1 MMFAFRA
8 GASSRLFPI
17 LTLLAIQ
24 SIPHALRMSTKV
36 LYNIDCI
43 QIDAIAYILY
53 FQTNQGL
60 TDQNEVQYSM
70 TDPLPWFS
78 KLLTFWK
85 ELCVALQLQP
95 LKL

>member
-1 MMFAFRA
+1 MIYAFRA
-8 GASSRLFPI
+8 EASSWFFPI

-36 LYNIDCI
+36 LYNINCI
-43 QIDAIAYILY
+43 QIDAIAYISH
-53 FQTNQGL
+53 FWTNQEL
-60 TDQNEVQYSM
+60 TNWNKVQYSM
-70 TDPLPWFS
+70 TDLLPWFS

-85 ELCVALQLQP
+85 ELCVALRLQP